1 MENLSIGFEHSRIFL
16 AIYRFQIRFRFQFR
30 FVFAFDW
37 DSALNLA
44 LFAEC
49 LWQTEFDVEFV
60 AAVVTFLLLL
70 LFYCLL
76 LLLLLLLY

>member
-1 MENLSIGFEHSRIFL
+1 MENLSIGAEHSRIFL
-16 AIYRFQIRFRFQFR
+16 AIYRFQIRFRFQF
-30 FVFAFDW
+30 VFAF

-44 LFAEC
+44 FFAEC

-60 AAVVTFLLLL
+60 AAVVTLLLLL